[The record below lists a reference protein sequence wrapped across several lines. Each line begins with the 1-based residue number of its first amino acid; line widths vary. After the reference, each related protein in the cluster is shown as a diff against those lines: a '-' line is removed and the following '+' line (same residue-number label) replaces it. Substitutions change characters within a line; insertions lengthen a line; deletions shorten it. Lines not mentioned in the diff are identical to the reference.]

1 MKGWIIGLVAVGV
14 VIAVGI
20 GFASNS
26 QSVAEKRY
34 CSDLETL
41 TGSLTNLTSLSPTTA
56 TQGEFQAATG
66 AVQSAWG
73 NVKISA
79 GHLTGVNI
87 DSLES
92 AWNDFAQALQG
103 VSASASVSD
112 AEQAIS
118 QSAQAL
124 QSAAKSS
131 ADTYDCSDSSST

>member
-34 CSDLETL
+34 CNDLETL
-41 TGSLTNLTSLSPTTA
+41 QASLTNLTSLTPSDG
-56 TQGEFQAATG
+56 TQGELEAATG

-79 GHLTGVNI
+79 GHLSNVNL
-87 DSLES
+87 DSLED
-92 AWNDFAQALQG
+92 AWNDFAQSLQG

-112 AEQAIS
+112 AQQAIS
-118 QSAQAL
+118 QSGQAL
-124 QSAAKSS
+124 QSAVKSS
-131 ADTYDCSDSSST
+131 ADSYDCSDS

>member
-1 MKGWIIGLVAVGV
+1 VKGWIIGLVAVGV

-34 CSDLETL
+34 CNDLETL
-41 TGSLTNLTSLSPTTA
+41 QGSLTNLTSLTPTSG
-56 TQGEFQAATG
+56 TQGELEAATG

-79 GHLTGVNI
+79 GHLSNVNL
-87 DSLES
+87 DSLED
-92 AWNDFAQALQG
+92 AWNDFAQSLQG

-112 AEQAIS
+112 AQQAIS
-118 QSAQAL
+118 QSGQAL
-124 QSAAKSS
+124 QSAVKSS
-131 ADTYDCSDSSST
+131 ADSYDCSDS

>member
-34 CSDLETL
+34 CNDLETL
-41 TGSLTNLTSLSPTTA
+41 QGSLPNLTSVNPTDG

-73 NVKISA
+73 NVKVSA
-79 GHLTGVNI
+79 GHLTDVNLE
-87 DSLES
+87 SLED
-92 AWNDFAQALQG
+92 AWNGFAQSLQG

-118 QSAQAL
+118 QSGQAL
-124 QSAAKSS
+124 QSAVKSS
-131 ADTYDCSDSSST
+131 ADTYDCSDS

>member
-34 CSDLETL
+34 CNDLETL
-41 TGSLTNLTSLSPTTA
+41 QGSLTNLTSLNPTDG

-73 NVKISA
+73 NVKVSA
-79 GHLTGVNI
+79 GHLTDVNL
-87 DSLES
+87 DSLED
-92 AWNDFAQALQG
+92 AWNDFAQSLQG
-103 VSASASVSD
+103 VSASASLSD
-112 AEQAIS
+112 AQQAIS
-118 QSAQAL
+118 QSGQAL
-124 QSAAKSS
+124 QSAVKSS
-131 ADTYDCSDSSST
+131 ADSYDCSDS

>member
-34 CSDLETL
+34 CNDLETL
-41 TGSLTNLTSLSPTTA
+41 QGSLTNLTSLNPTSG
-56 TQGEFQAATG
+56 TQGELEAATG

-79 GHLTGVNI
+79 GHLSNVNL
-87 DSLES
+87 DSLED
-92 AWNDFAQALQG
+92 AWNDFAQSLQG

-112 AEQAIS
+112 AQQAIS
-118 QSAQAL
+118 QSGQAL
-124 QSAAKSS
+124 QSAVKSS
-131 ADTYDCSDSSST
+131 ADSYDCSDS

>member
-34 CSDLETL
+34 CNDLETL
-41 TGSLTNLTSLSPTTA
+41 QGSLTNLTSVNPTDG

-73 NVKISA
+73 NVKVSA
-79 GHLTGVNI
+79 GHLTDVNLE
-87 DSLES
+87 SLED
-92 AWNDFAQALQG
+92 AWNGFAQSLQG

-112 AEQAIS
+112 AEQAIA
-118 QSAQAL
+118 QSGQAL
-124 QSAAKSS
+124 QSAVKSS
-131 ADTYDCSDSSST
+131 ADTYDCSDS

>member
-34 CSDLETL
+34 CNDLETL
-41 TGSLTNLTSLSPTTA
+41 QGSLTNLTSLSPTSG
-56 TQGEFQAATG
+56 TQGELEAATG

-79 GHLTGVNI
+79 GHLSDVNL
-87 DSLES
+87 DSLED
-92 AWNDFAQALQG
+92 AWNDVAQSLQG

-118 QSAQAL
+118 QSGQAL
-124 QSAAKSS
+124 QSAVKSS
-131 ADTYDCSDSSST
+131 ADSYDCSDS

>member
-34 CSDLETL
+34 CNDLETL
-41 TGSLTNLTSLSPTTA
+41 QGSLTNLTSLNPTSG
-56 TQGEFQAATG
+56 TQGELEAATG

-79 GHLTGVNI
+79 GHLSDVNL
-87 DSLES
+87 DSLED
-92 AWNDFAQALQG
+92 AWNDFAQSLQG

-118 QSAQAL
+118 QSGQAL
-124 QSAAKSS
+124 QSAVKSS
-131 ADTYDCSDSSST
+131 ADSYDCSDS

>member
-34 CSDLETL
+34 CNDLETL
-41 TGSLTNLTSLSPTTA
+41 QGSLTNLTSLTPTSG
-56 TQGEFQAATG
+56 TQGELEAATG

-79 GHLTGVNI
+79 GHLSNVNL
-87 DSLES
+87 DSLED
-92 AWNDFAQALQG
+92 AWNDFAQSLQG

-112 AEQAIS
+112 AQQAIS
-118 QSAQAL
+118 QSGQAL
-124 QSAAKSS
+124 QSAVKSS
-131 ADTYDCSDSSST
+131 ADSYDCSDS

>member
-14 VIAVGI
+14 VIAVGV

-34 CSDLETL
+34 CNDLETL
-41 TGSLTNLTSLSPTTA
+41 QGSLTNLTSLSPTSG
-56 TQGEFQAATG
+56 TQGELEAATG

-79 GHLTGVNI
+79 GHLSDVNL
-87 DSLES
+87 DSLED
-92 AWNDFAQALQG
+92 AWNDVAQSLQG

-118 QSAQAL
+118 QSGQAL
-124 QSAAKSS
+124 QSAVKSS
-131 ADTYDCSDSSST
+131 ADSYDCSDS